1 MLTFFLNAMSVDL
14 SNVINEMHTN
24 MVASFLA
31 NIFRL
36 KTGYIYIKL
45 DGVDPQKLGSVLQS
59 MLGNDYDVKMQVEKG
74 GLAVMVSLKK

>member
-1 MLTFFLNAMSVDL
+1 M
-14 SNVINEMHTN
+14 SNVINELHTN

-36 KTGYIYIKL
+36 KTGYVFIKL
-45 DGVDPQKLGSVLQS
+45 DGIDPQKLGNALQG
-59 MLGNDYDVKMQVEKG
+59 LIGNDYDVKMQVEKG

>member
-1 MLTFFLNAMSVDL
+1 MSVDL

-36 KTGYIYIKL
+36 KTGYVYIKL
-45 DGVDPQKLGSVLQS
+45 DGIDPQKLGSVLQS

>member
-1 MLTFFLNAMSVDL
+1 MSVDL

-36 KTGYIYIKL
+36 KTGYVFIKL
-45 DGVDPQKLGSVLQS
+45 DGIDPQKLGNALQG
-59 MLGNDYDVKMQVEKG
+59 LIGNDYDVKMQVEKG

>member
-1 MLTFFLNAMSVDL
+1 L
-14 SNVINEMHTN
+14 SNVINELHTN

-36 KTGYIYIKL
+36 KTGYVYIKL
-45 DGVDPQKLGSVLQS
+45 DGIDPQKLGNALQG
-59 MLGNDYDVKMQVEKG
+59 LIGNDYDVKMQVEKG

>member
-1 MLTFFLNAMSVDL
+1 MGVDL

-45 DGVDPQKLGSVLQS
+45 DGVDPQKLGNALQG
-59 MLGNDYDVKMQVEKG
+59 LIGNDYDVKMQVEKG

>member
-1 MLTFFLNAMSVDL
+1 MSVDL
-14 SNVINEMHTN
+14 SNVINEMHVN

-45 DGVDPQKLGSVLQS
+45 DGVDPQKLGNALQG
-59 MLGNDYDVKMQVEKG
+59 MLGSDFDIKMQVEKG

>member
-1 MLTFFLNAMSVDL
+1 MSVDL

-45 DGVDPQKLGSVLQS
+45 DGIDPQKLGNVLQS

>member
-1 MLTFFLNAMSVDL
+1 MSVDL

-36 KTGYIYIKL
+36 KTGYMYIKL
-45 DGVDPQKLGSVLQS
+45 DGVDPQKLGNALQG

>member
-1 MLTFFLNAMSVDL
+1 M
-14 SNVINEMHTN
+14 SNVINELHTN

-36 KTGYIYIKL
+36 KTGYVYVKL
-45 DGVDPQKLGSVLQS
+45 DGIDPQKLGNALQG
-59 MLGNDYDVKMQVEKG
+59 LIGNDYDVKMQVEKG

>member
-1 MLTFFLNAMSVDL
+1 MSVDL

-45 DGVDPQKLGSVLQS
+45 DGVDPQKLGNALQG
-59 MLGNDYDVKMQVEKG
+59 LIGNDYDVKMQVEKG

>member
-1 MLTFFLNAMSVDL
+1 L

-45 DGVDPQKLGSVLQS
+45 DGVDPQKLGNALQS

>member
-1 MLTFFLNAMSVDL
+1 L
-14 SNVINEMHTN
+14 SSVINEMHVN

-45 DGVDPQKLGSVLQS
+45 DGVDPQKLGSALQS
-59 MLGNDYDVKMQVEKG
+59 MLGSDFDIKMQVEKG

>member
-1 MLTFFLNAMSVDL
+1 MSVDL
-14 SNVINEMHTN
+14 SNVINDMHTN

-36 KTGYIYIKL
+36 KTGYVYIKL
-45 DGVDPQKLGSVLQS
+45 DGVDPQKLGNALQG

>member
-1 MLTFFLNAMSVDL
+1 MGVDL
-14 SNVINEMHTN
+14 SSVINEMHIN

-59 MLGNDYDVKMQVEKG
+59 MLGSDFDVKMQVEKG
-74 GLAVMVSLKK
+74 GLAVVVSLKK

>member
-1 MLTFFLNAMSVDL
+1 M
-14 SNVINEMHTN
+14 INELHTN

-45 DGVDPQKLGSVLQS
+45 DGVDPQKLGNALQG
-59 MLGNDYDVKMQVEKG
+59 LIGNDYDVKMQVEKG

>member
-1 MLTFFLNAMSVDL
+1 MSVDL

-36 KTGYIYIKL
+36 KTGYVYIKL
-45 DGVDPQKLGSVLQS
+45 DGVDPQKLGNALQG
-59 MLGNDYDVKMQVEKG
+59 MLGNDYDVKMQIERG